1 MLNHVPLPLVATRGS
16 RNDELAADHTRGCDV
31 LATFISSAE
40 LVKPHVADFSRG
52 SFSVIFNHAWPEN
65 AKKERS
71 HAWPMKAT
79 RG

>member
-1 MLNHVPLPLVATRGS
+1 VLNHVPLPLVATRGCLN
-16 RNDELAADHTRGCDV
+16 NDLKTTTPGCDV
-31 LATFISSAE
+31 LFRAE
-40 LVKPHVADFSRG
+40 LVRPHVADFSR
-52 SFSVIFNHAWPEN
+52 SFFSVIFNQAWPEN